1 MKSASHKKASIK
13 RIAVFT
19 SGGDAPGM
27 NACIRAVV
35 RTALNYKLEVYGIL
49 RGFQGMI
56 DGEFVFMNASSVA
69 NIIHRGGTVLKTARS
84 EDFMTKA
91 GMLAAKKNIEKY
103 SIDGVIAIG
112 GDGTFHGALEFSE
125 ICSVPFIGCPGTID
139 NDLFGTDFT
148 IGYDTAIN
156 TVVEAVDRIRDT
168 AESHGRV
175 FFVEVMGRDAG
186 LIALRSGIASGA
198 EAILIPETPTKL
210 DDIITHLSKGR
221 KDKASKIV
229 IIAEGDEAGGAFT
242 IAQKVKKKIPS
253 LDVRVTVLGHIQR
266 GGNPTA
272 MDRVYASR
280 IGFAS
285 VEGLLDG
292 KKKVMAG
299 IVNKEITFTPFEKAV
314 KHILKPDANLVRMI
328 SILAK

>member
-1 MKSASHKKASIK
+1 MKAGSNKKAHIK

-19 SGGDAPGM
+19 SGGDSPGM

-35 RTALNYKLEVYGIL
+35 RTGINYGLEVYGIL

-56 DGEFVFMNASSVA
+56 DDEFVFMNASSVA
-69 NIIHRGGTVLKTARS
+69 NIIHRGGTILKTARS
-84 EDFMTKA
+84 DEFMTKA
-91 GMLAAKKNIEKY
+91 GMLRAKENLEKH
-103 SIDGVIAIG
+103 SINGVVAIG
-112 GDGTFHGALEFSE
+112 GDGTFHGALEFGE
-125 ICSVPFIGCPGTID
+125 ICFVPFIGCPGTID
-139 NDLFGTDFT
+139 NDLYGTDFT

-156 TVVEAVDRIRDT
+156 TVAEAVDRIRDT

-210 DDIITHLSKGR
+210 NDLIDHLAKGR

-229 IIAEGDEAGGAFT
+229 IIAEGDEAGGAFS
-242 IAQKVKKKIPS
+242 IAEKVKKKIPS

-266 GGNPTA
+266 GGNPSA
-272 MDRVYASR
+272 MDRVNASR
-280 IGFAS
+280 MGFAS
-285 VEGLLDG
+285 VEALRKG
-292 KKKVMAG
+292 KKSVMTG
-299 IVNKEITFTPFEKAV
+299 IVNREVVFTPFQKAV
-314 KHILKPDANLVRMI
+314 KHIQKPDENLLRMI
-328 SILAK
+328 TILAK